1 MSTPSECSSEGFSHP
16 ACGFVLEFEDIIT
29 TYKMNNYGG
38 YQDREKNSNM
48 NSNNT
53 MFQSSNFRN
62 DQNGPN
68 MNQNNNNF
76 SLQDSNSNMSLAQS
90 QTIPIRNNSR
100 KLHVQLTQDEQN
112 FYSSLYNKLDSNNL
126 GRILGKP
133 AANFMKRSN
142 LQKNVL
148 KEIWLIAAQSSNTY
162 LLREEFYVAMR
173 LIALAQNNMPYNA
186 QSIEM
191 NNPIPPLAQFSFNNP
206 NINNQSNNKQNNQN
220 FNFNNNQNIYEISE
234 EEKSFLKNIFDK
246 TKEPN
251 SERITAHNAIIIW
264 KGNNADD
271 NAIKIVANIIKPLEN
286 KGFLNLKE
294 FQVACHLITISKKSE
309 LPQKLP
315 DILINYLGRNN
326 NNFSPNDFGNSRMN
340 TNSNLIQFSANNNN
354 KFQGSSKQLSNSPI
368 LNNDNNFNNDRIQ
381 EILRKEEELTK
392 KNNILDNQINSA
404 KNKINDLLKE
414 IEFIQ
419 KRQDNINNELIN
431 LRQECNNLRNNGN
444 SNNTNNNI
452 NNKNLMSKNSENNLN
467 NPMIK
472 KNLEN
477 IGKNMR
483 YDTSDLN
490 SNNELNNNFAPPVN
504 QNQNDG
510 YPNLENKKP
519 DLMDL
524 MDKMDLNINNNNND
538 RNNNNF
544 NNNDNNFNNNQ
555 KNLDF
560 GLEDNLKINNEQAQ
574 NPYEMG
580 NNNKNDNKVE
590 DNGSNQRN
598 DEDEWDF

>member
-1 MSTPSECSSEGFSHP
+1 
-16 ACGFVLEFEDIIT
+16 
-29 TYKMNNYGG
+29 MNNNYAG
-38 YQDREKNSNM
+38 YQNQGNNPNM
-48 NSNNT
+48 NSNN

-76 SLQDSNSNMSLAQS
+76 NLQDSNSNMSLAQS

-234 EEKSFLKNIFDK
+234 EEKLFLKNIFDK

-354 KFQGSSKQLSNSPI
+354 NFPGSSKQLSNSPI

>member
-1 MSTPSECSSEGFSHP
+1 
-16 ACGFVLEFEDIIT
+16 
-29 TYKMNNYGG
+29 MNNNYAG
-38 YQDREKNSNM
+38 YQNQGNNSNM
-48 NSNNT
+48 NSNN

-234 EEKSFLKNIFDK
+234 EEKLFLKNIFDK

-354 KFQGSSKQLSNSPI
+354 NFPGSSKQLSNSPI

-538 RNNNNF
+538 RNNNF

>member
-1 MSTPSECSSEGFSHP
+1 
-16 ACGFVLEFEDIIT
+16 
-29 TYKMNNYGG
+29 MNNNYAG
-38 YQDREKNSNM
+38 YQNQGNNPNM
-48 NSNNT
+48 NSNN

-76 SLQDSNSNMSLAQS
+76 NLQDSNSNMSLAKS

-234 EEKSFLKNIFDK
+234 EEKLFFKNIFDK

>member
-1 MSTPSECSSEGFSHP
+1 
-16 ACGFVLEFEDIIT
+16 
-29 TYKMNNYGG
+29 MNNNYAG
-38 YQDREKNSNM
+38 YQNQGNNSNM
-48 NSNNT
+48 NSNN

-326 NNFSPNDFGNSRMN
+326 NNFSPNDFGNSRVN

-560 GLEDNLKINNEQAQ
+560 GLEDNLKINNEQAK